1 MAQRQGRGGRR
12 SGAPGAD
19 NRLSS
24 SDGRRSGGPGRDDRR
39 LGGAGDAGA
48 TRARLREIIEPV
60 VESDGYDLE
69 GLSVSRAG
77 RRHLVRLTVDGDG
90 GVNLDAVAAISRRVG
105 VAFDAIEDGGE
116 VLFAGEYELEVSS
129 PGVDRPLTLPR
140 HWRRSVGRLVQ
151 VKAAQGQ
158 VTGRVLSADDDGV
171 VLDVDGRHH
180 ELPYA
185 ELGPGKI
192 QLEFARIA
200 QLSDAELETMLDP
213 VAEDDDT
220 DDADVGA
227 VIDGDEEEEDEE

>member
-12 SGAPGAD
+12 SSAPGA
-19 NRLSS
+19 
-24 SDGRRSGGPGRDDRR
+24 DGRRSGGPGRDDRR
-39 LGGAGDAGA
+39 LGGVSDAAA

-60 VESDGYDLE
+60 IAADGYDLE

-90 GVNLDAVAAISRRVG
+90 GVNLDAVAAVSRSVS
-105 VAFDAIEDGGE
+105 ATLDAIEAGGE

-140 HWRRSVGRLVQ
+140 HWRRNVGRLVQ

-158 VTGRVLSADDDGV
+158 VTGRVLAADEDGV
-171 VLDVDGRHH
+171 VLDVDGQHR
-180 ELPYA
+180 EVPYA
-185 ELGPGKI
+185 ALGSGKI
-192 QLEFARIA
+192 QVEFARLA
-200 QLSDAELETMLDP
+200 QLSDAELDARLDP

-227 VIDGDEEEEDEE
+227 VIDGDGEEEDEE